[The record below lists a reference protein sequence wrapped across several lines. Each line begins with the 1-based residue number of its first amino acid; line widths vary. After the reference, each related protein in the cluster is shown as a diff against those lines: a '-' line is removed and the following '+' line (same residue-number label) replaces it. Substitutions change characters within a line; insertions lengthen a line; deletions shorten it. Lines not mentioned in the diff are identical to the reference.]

1 MPSVWV
7 QKIMSYHRIKKRSSN
22 LHIILGKDF
31 IIKFKVVRYLQNLL
45 AFKKRLENFQHREGF
60 LSIFGNGNIVRQAF
74 SVRKTHPDKFRL
86 KFIERSRFRI
96 KTNCLLSQ

>member
-7 QKIMSYHRIKKRSSN
+7 QEIMSNHRIKKLSSN
-22 LHIILGKDF
+22 LHTILSKDF
-31 IIKFKVVRYLQNLL
+31 IIKFKVVCYLQHFF
-45 AFKKRLENFQHREGF
+45 AFKKRLENIQHRQRF
-60 LSIFGNGNIVRQAF
+60 LSIFGNGNIIRQAF

-96 KTNCLLSQ
+96 KTNRLLSQ